1 MQEKDMN
8 KMKKR
13 TFIIQEV
20 NSNVQKKTKIMR
32 SRFTRCVRL
41 AIFIF
46 EISIISQKQET
57 KKKNKR
63 QVLFRIFSLISQ
75 ISQVPMNLK
84 KKKKKKQIT
93 KKIDQKKTEEGE
105 EEEFQPSRAELS
117 EQNFEFAH

>member
-57 KKKNKR
+57 KKKK
-63 QVLFRIFSLISQ
+63 QKTGPFSNFFSHFTNIASTYELEEEEEEEANNEKNR
-75 ISQVPMNLK
+75 P
-84 KKKKKKQIT
+84 KKKQ
-93 KKIDQKKTEEGE
+93 KKEKKKN
-105 EEEFQPSRAELS
+105 FSQAEQS
-117 EQNFEFAH
+117 